1 MTQRQFPI
9 IQKADL
15 VWQDGLPVSSKYGD
29 VYFSVEDGLE
39 ESLHVFLD
47 GNRIAERFRALTTQ
61 SFHIFETGFGTG
73 LNALLSINCWLKE
86 APTDARLYY
95 TSIEKYPLC
104 KEDLMR
110 ALALWPALQE
120 VRKAFL
126 EQYPP
131 LVYGM
136 HRLCLFEGRVELT
149 LIFMDVVEAL
159 DALVLTSHSCYEKHY
174 QRALVDAWYLDGF
187 APSKNAD
194 MWQPVLFERMAM
206 LSRIGAGIASFTVA
220 RQVKDALTQ
229 NGFHIEKRPGFGK
242 KRECLSGLYRPH
254 DTTLP
259 SQRRYPKARTPWHRP
274 FADKM
279 PPKRLAIIGA
289 GLSGAMLAYALRG
302 RGLDVRVFEA
312 GKSSG
317 SGGSGNPQAVL
328 YPRFSAYRSPLV
340 EWLLQAYL
348 HARNHYPMLMQRFA
362 IPGALDGIV
371 ILDEH
376 KNVDYKDAEQRAY
389 LEATP
394 ELAVYLDAKKLSEL
408 TGFLLQKEGLWV
420 PGAGWLD
427 AGILCERLLHA
438 SGAGIFYNTAITN
451 LEYDKASAA
460 WQTDKDWQADAVVLC
475 NASAAV
481 HFAQTAHLPM
491 KAIAGQLSFIAPTKA
506 LQGLR
511 VPLCGEGHVLPVYQ
525 ERQALGATYHP
536 KGGVFD
542 EGRDNKANLAKLAKL
557 GLIELSEEHIVGSWA
572 AMRAATPDY
581 LPLVGPV
588 AIPESFKTRYARFS
602 KNAKDWLP
610 EAPLYHPNLY
620 IMAGFGSRG
629 LTSVPLAAEY
639 LKNLILSEPSCLTN
653 ALEQAVS
660 PQRFLY
666 RALCRSAL

>member
-1 MTQRQFPI
+1 MTNRQFPI

-15 VWQDGLPVSSKYGD
+15 AWRDGLPVSSRYGD
-29 VYFSVEDGLE
+29 VYFSVEDGLK

-47 GNRIAERFRALTTQ
+47 GNRIAERFRALKTKG
-61 SFHIFETGFGTG
+61 FYILETGFGTG
-73 LNALLSINCWLKE
+73 LNALLSIECWLKE
-86 APTDARLYY
+86 APKDARLYY
-95 TSIEKYPLC
+95 TSIEKHPLC
-104 KEDLMR
+104 KEDLTR

-120 VRKAFL
+120 VRDALL

-131 LVYGM
+131 LVHGM
-136 HRLCLFEGRVELT
+136 HRLSLFEGRVELT

-159 DALVLTSHSCYEKHY
+159 DALLLTSHPCYEKHY

-229 NGFHIEKRPGFGK
+229 NGFHIEKRRGFGK
-242 KRECLSGLYRPH
+242 KRECLSGLYRPD
-254 DTTLP
+254 DTTLAT
-259 SQRRYPKARTPWHRP
+259 QRRYPKARTPWHRP
-274 FADKM
+274 LADQM
-279 PPKRLAIIGA
+279 SPKRLAIVGA

-302 RGLDVRVFEA
+302 RGLDIRVFEA
-312 GKSSG
+312 GKSSA

-340 EWLLQAYL
+340 EWLLHAYL
-348 HARNHYPMLMQRFA
+348 HAKNYYPKLMQRFA

-376 KNVDYKDAEQRAY
+376 NDVDYQDGLQRAY
-389 LEATP
+389 IEANP
-394 ELAVYLDAKKLSEL
+394 ELVAYFDAKKLSEL
-408 TGFLLQKEGLWV
+408 TGLLLQKDGIWV

-427 AGILCERLLHA
+427 AGVLCERLLEA
-438 SGAGIFYNTAITN
+438 SGAELLYNTAIKT
-451 LEYDKASAA
+451 LEYDYSNAEWQIESCWKA
-460 WQTDKDWQADAVVLC
+460 DVVVLC
-475 NASAAV
+475 NASAV
-481 HFAQTAHLPM
+481 VDFTQTAHLPM
-491 KAIAGQLSFIAPTKA
+491 KAIAGQLSFIAPTEA

-511 VPLCGEGHVLPVYQ
+511 VPLCGEGHLLPVYQ

-536 KGGVFD
+536 KGGILD
-542 EGRDNKANLAKLAKL
+542 EGRDNKVNLAKLAKL

-610 EAPLYHPNLY
+610 EAPLYHPSLY

-629 LTSVPLAAEY
+629 LTSTPLAAEY
-639 LKNLILSEPSCLTN
+639 LKNLILGEPSCLTN